1 MTRRPS
7 VRQIDHVRAIKAGQK
22 AGAAQVEVI
31 DPEGKRF
38 VYHLSGH
45 NPPPLSTQ
53 TPASYPQGP
62 RLKTADEVL
71 AEIDRWAR

>member
-1 MTRRPS
+1 MTRRPA
-7 VRQIDHVRAIKAGQK
+7 VRQIDHVRAIRAGQK

-45 NPPPLSTQ
+45 NPPPLSTAPKPP
-53 TPASYPQGP
+53 TP
-62 RLKTADEVL
+62 EEIVL
-71 AEIDRWAR
+71 